1 MSEVSDNVFGRIVF
15 ENIKPEQ
22 LKSVMREVVLKV
34 NEQTKV
40 SVKHAQRP
48 VDLSTGLNY
57 SGRESVEGVSN
68 D

>member
-40 SVKHAQRP
+40 SVKHQQRP

>member
-1 MSEVSDNVFGRIVF
+1 MSEVADNVFGRIVF

-40 SVKHAQRP
+40 SVKHEQRP
-48 VDLSTGLNY
+48 VDLPAGLDY
-57 SGRESVEGVSN
+57 SGRESIEGVS
-68 D
+68 DD